1 MGAILKLLLFFI
13 WAGLIPVLMGLLPT
27 SYLAKH
33 RRRSHII
40 IISGYLCAFSL
51 FEILGVPIL
60 FFLKGDFDLLVR
72 LYSIISP
79 LMAAA
84 GVIRCIRMGGA
95 RLPAIVEVL
104 AARRM
109 NAENETMQLI
119 RQKRSSAGQA
129 ILFWAVFLAL
139 FAFQIYMAYTRASYD
154 GDDAYYVAQSLI
166 SWQTGTMYR
175 WDPYTGVSTS
185 LDGRHAMA
193 MLPMWIAAISRL
205 CGTHSTIVTHS
216 MIPMI
221 FLPLSDLCYY
231 AVGKALLYKESPAR
245 RLRMLP
251 AFMIVIA
258 LIQIYGNVSIY
269 TPETFLLMRTWQG
282 KTVFANV
289 LIPMTFYSLL
299 LITHRL
305 EEGRIGKFP
314 WIVMVLVNTAA
325 GLCTSLAPVMTSM
338 LFIAGCLCIALSYRY
353 KKVMFFGLLSC
364 IPGFVYAVIIFALL
378 LPNFLAGGL
387 NIEFLHS
394 IFG

>member
-1 MGAILKLLLFFI
+1 
-13 WAGLIPVLMGLLPT
+13 
-27 SYLAKH
+27 
-33 RRRSHII
+33 
-40 IISGYLCAFSL
+40 
-51 FEILGVPIL
+51 
-60 FFLKGDFDLLVR
+60 
-72 LYSIISP
+72 
-79 LMAAA
+79 
-84 GVIRCIRMGGA
+84 
-95 RLPAIVEVL
+95 
-104 AARRM
+104 
-109 NAENETMQLI
+109 
-119 RQKRSSAGQA
+119 
-129 ILFWAVFLAL
+129 
-139 FAFQIYMAYTRASYD
+139 
-154 GDDAYYVAQSLI
+154 
-166 SWQTGTMYR
+166 MYR

-314 WIVMVLVNTAA
+314 WIVMALVNTAA

-353 KKVMFFGLLSC
+353 KKVMLFGILSC
-364 IPGFVYAVIIFALL
+364 VPGFVYVVIIFALL
-378 LPNFLAGGL
+378 LPNLLAGGL
-387 NIEFLHS
+387 NIEFLHR